1 MIRSMAD
8 WRAWSGPRPD
18 GRFLALF
25 YLGFIAAAGFGY
37 WLALI
42 PGITITIWP
51 PNGVYIA
58 TLLLNDRR
66 TWPWWMAAAAFAE
79 LTSNVIWFHS
89 PLLPALAYI
98 SANMAESVL
107 AALAVRRFMPVPAR
121 LRTLDQVL
129 AFILFAVLIGP
140 AIGATIGC
148 GFDALIGKH
157 VFLTAWP
164 LWWIGDATGVLLAA
178 PLTLVVAKLRSE
190 PPRYTDAQWIEIGLI
205 VLALVIVSLVTLS
218 GRFPYA
224 YLIMPPLLWAAVRF
238 EFPGA
243 AFGSTL
249 LALLVALFTVL
260 GLSEFSGTGAEQ
272 KRSNISMQLF
282 LAVTALTALVVA
294 AVSRQ
299 HRAALE
305 ALRRANEDLEA
316 RVVERTSQVNLL
328 MREVNHRSKNL
339 LTLVQ
344 ALARQTAAGGAADF
358 QKRFENRLHSLAASQ
373 DLLVKS
379 EWTSVPIEDL
389 VRSQLAHLGRD
400 VETRFTIAGPHLLVT
415 AASAQ
420 TIGMALHELS
430 TNAIKHGA
438 LSNGTG
444 RIAVTWGT
452 GRRDDGTPTFRMI
465 WHETG
470 GPPAAAPERR
480 GFGTVVIGDMVRL
493 GLGGTVVK
501 DFRTE
506 GFVWTVEA
514 PQENVLHS
522 DAAGI
527 DSKPGASP
535 LNAG

>member
-1 MIRSMAD
+1 MIRTVAD
-8 WRAWSGPRPD
+8 WRAWLGPRPD
-18 GRFLALF
+18 GRLLVLF
-25 YLGFIAAAGFGY
+25 YLSFLCAAGFGQ
-37 WLALI
+37 WLSLI
-42 PGITITIWP
+42 PGISITLWP

-58 TLLLNDRR
+58 TLLLSERR
-66 TWPWWMAAAAFAE
+66 TWPWWIGVAVLAE
-79 LTSNVIWFHS
+79 LTGNVLWFHNTV
-89 PLLPALAYI
+89 PAALVYVG
-98 SANMAESVL
+98 ANGIESVF
-107 AALAVRRFMPVPAR
+107 AAFVIQRFLPVPAR
-121 LRTLDQVL
+121 LRRLDQVL
-129 AFILFAVLIGP
+129 AFTVFAVLIGP

-178 PLTLVVAKLRSE
+178 PLTLVIAKIWAE
-190 PPRYTDAQWIEIGLI
+190 PPHYTDAQWIEMGLI
-205 VLALVIVSLVTLS
+205 VLALVLVSLVTLS

-238 EFPGA
+238 EFAGA
-243 AFGSTL
+243 TFGAVL
-249 LALLVALFTVL
+249 LAILVAIFTVL
-260 GLSEFSGTGAEQ
+260 GLSEFSGAGAEQ
-272 KRSNISMQLF
+272 KRNSISMQLF
-282 LAVTALTALVVA
+282 LAVTALTGLVVA

-305 ALRRANEDLEA
+305 ALRAVNEDLEA
-316 RVVERTSQVNLL
+316 RVAQRTSQVNLL

-379 EWTSVPIEDL
+379 EWTSVPVEDL

-400 VETRFTIAGPHLLVT
+400 VETRFKIDGPHLLVT

-444 RIAVTWGT
+444 RIDVRWGT
-452 GRRDDGTPTFRMI
+452 GRRDDGTPTFHMNWR
-465 WHETG
+465 ETG
-470 GPPAAAPERR
+470 GPAASTPQKR
-480 GFGTVVIGDMVRL
+480 GFGTVVIGDMVCL

-501 DFRTE
+501 DFHAE

-514 PQENVLHS
+514 PQENVLQA
-522 DAAGI
+522 DAAGT
-527 DSKPGASP
+527 DSRSIPVQSSP
-535 LNAG
+535 A